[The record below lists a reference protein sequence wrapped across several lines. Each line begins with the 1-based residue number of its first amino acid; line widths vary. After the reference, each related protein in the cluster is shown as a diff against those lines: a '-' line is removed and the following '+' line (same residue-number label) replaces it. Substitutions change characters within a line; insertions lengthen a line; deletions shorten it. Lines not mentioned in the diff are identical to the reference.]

1 MTNEEVIEQVKQGNW
16 CAKFQPKQEAN
27 VNNDGNLMPKLT
39 PQNAEQEHWIQIIL
53 ARLQGIPIEV
63 YSILDNKWIDA
74 GDDCSILMEYEY
86 RIKQTQIAVPLS
98 TPLPT
103 SREMWGFIDKRW
115 RFIAMDRSKIIY
127 LYEEKPTASDGLWL
141 PEDSSYSQCP
151 LNINTDGINWETSLT
166 ERPEGV

>member
-98 TPLPT
+98 TPLPI
-103 SREMWGFIDKRW
+103 SREAWSFIDKKW
-115 RFIAMDRSKIIY
+115 QYAAMDECGAIC
-127 LYEEKPTASDGLWL
+127 LYERKPTKSGRGWDTDFNVSD
-141 PEDSSYSQCP
+141 CP